1 MMSQQRLIIVLEEF
15 KRQLQARPFIPHRF
29 LFNAHLQ
36 TCLAATWKRSFPWS
50 CDCSEQIFFKTSQDV
65 AIHAEVA
72 IAGRGNPTLIAI
84 HGVGG
89 ASDAPYMQ
97 GLLHKSWRLGWNTVL
112 LNLYDLNLHSSPP
125 VIFHSGSSHQLGEVL
140 RAISRFSWCGP
151 LYVFA
156 VSMGANMLLKFLGES
171 HPILQNVKA
180 AAVISPLVDL
190 MASWRILDR
199 PTNRF
204 YRWHFVRGLKRVVR
218 EHSAHLEPFIDVGA
232 FPAISTIREFDE
244 LFTAPLGGFKNAFD
258 YYKNSGAHSFL
269 EQIRTPT
276 LLIHSL
282 RDPILP
288 SYPLECRTLT
298 ENDFLLPE
306 LTHRGGHVGFIE
318 QERRDIDRYW
328 AENRVMDFF
337 DFLHRH
343 AKSP

>member
-1 MMSQQRLIIVLEEF
+1 MTSQQKLLPVLEEF
-15 KRQLQARPFIPHRF
+15 QRELQARPFIPHRF
-29 LFNAHLQ
+29 LSSAHLQ
-36 TCLAATWKRSFPWS
+36 TCLAATWKRSFSWG
-50 CDCSEQIFFKTSQDV
+50 CDCSKQIFFKTSQNI

-72 IAGRGNPTLIAI
+72 IAGRGNPTLVAI

-112 LNLYDLNLHSSPP
+112 LNLYDRNLHSSPP
-125 VIFHSGSSHQLGEVL
+125 AIFHSGSSDQLGEVL
-140 RAISRFSWCGP
+140 RSISRFHWCGP

-156 VSMGANMLLKFLGES
+156 VSMGANMLLRFLGES
-171 HPILQNVKA
+171 HSILQNVKA
-180 AAVISPLVDL
+180 TAVVSPLVDL
-190 MASWRILDR
+190 VASWKILDR

-218 EHSAHLEPFIDVGA
+218 DHSAYLESFIDVDK
-232 FPAISTIREFDE
+232 FPHIRTIREFDE

-258 YYKNSGAHSFL
+258 YYKNAGARSL
-269 EQIRTPT
+269 LGQIRTPT

-288 SYPLECRTLT
+288 SYPLECRELA
-298 ENDFLLPE
+298 ENQFLLPE

-318 QERRDIDRYW
+318 QERKDIDRYW

-337 DFLHRH
+337 NFLNRYT
-343 AKSP
+343 KSP